1 MGELVNLSAARH
13 RQSKKK
19 KKKKKKN
26 VLTPV
31 GFEPTPEDV
40 NKYLSARGTM
50 NGRTGKYLSAV
61 PTDARFTDE
70 PVKRSA
76 VRTDRS
82 GF

>member
-1 MGELVNLSAARH
+1 
-13 RQSKKK
+13 
-19 KKKKKKN
+19 
-26 VLTPV
+26 V
-31 GFEPTPEDV
+31 GFGPTPEDV

-61 PTDARFTDE
+61 PTDARSTDE